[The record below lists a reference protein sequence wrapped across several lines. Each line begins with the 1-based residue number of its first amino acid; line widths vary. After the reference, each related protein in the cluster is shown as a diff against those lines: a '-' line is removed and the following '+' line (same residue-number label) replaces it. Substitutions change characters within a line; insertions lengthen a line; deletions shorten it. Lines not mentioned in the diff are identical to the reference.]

1 MKREFVTHHVSRI
14 MGATVAT
21 EISTHLAKKIQEETG
36 QNVYLCYQCVKC
48 TSGCPLADQFDLEPN
63 QVMRLVQFGD
73 ESVLES
79 KTIWTCASCLTCS
92 TRCPQGLDIAG
103 IMDALRI
110 ESRKQGKAAI
120 KEAVQFND
128 IFLGNIK
135 ATGRLYEPALL
146 GLRNLVYRQPMK
158 DMDMGIEM
166 LKRWKLNFV
175 PKIILGPLRVPQQVK
190 QVEPAENR
198 IGYYPGCSL
207 HSAGAEF
214 DHSTKAVCKE
224 LGLELIEPENWV
236 CCGSSPA
243 HNTDHI
249 LAAAFPIKNLALI
262 EKSGLSQVAAPCSSC
277 YSRFKMASHAVAT
290 DERLAQEVEDKIG
303 YRYQNSVEVL
313 HLLDAIMAKIGT
325 DKIAARVKQPLRGL
339 RVACYYGCLYS
350 RPPAV
355 TGAENPE
362 YPMTMDRLI
371 RALGAEPID
380 WNGKTDCCGGSLIF
394 SQVEPALG
402 LARKVLED
410 AHAHGVDVIATVC
423 PLCHANLDARQVQL
437 KSRGLDFAL
446 PILYATQLM
455 ALAFG
460 LDEKAM
466 QLAKCIV
473 DPRPMLRQKGFTV

>member
-1 MKREFVTHHVSRI
+1 MPAKES
-14 MGATVAT
+14 AVAT
-21 EISTHLAKKIQEETG
+21 EISTELAKKIQEETG

-48 TSGCPLADQFDLEPN
+48 TSGCPLADHFDLEPN
-63 QVMRLVQFGD
+63 QVMRMVQFGD

-103 IMDALRI
+103 IMDALRM
-110 ESRKQGKAAI
+110 ESRKQGKVAI
-120 KEAVQFND
+120 KEATQFND

-135 ATGRLYEPALL
+135 VSGRVYEPALL
-146 GLRNLVYRQPMK
+146 GLRNLVYGRLLQ
-158 DMDMGIEM
+158 DMDMGVIPM
-166 LKRWKLNFV
+166 LLKNKINLAPAIIPFPLKV
-175 PKIILGPLRVPQQVK
+175 PKQVK

-207 HSAGAEF
+207 HSLGAEF

-224 LGLELIEPENWV
+224 LGLELVEPDGWV

-243 HNTDHI
+243 HNTDHT

-262 EKSGLSQVAAPCSSC
+262 EKSGLKEVAAPCSSC

-290 DERLAQEVEDKIG
+290 DEHLAKEVEHTIG
-303 YRYQNSVEVL
+303 YKYQNSVEVL
-313 HLLDAIMAKIGT
+313 HILDAIMTKIGT
-325 DKIAARVKQPLRGL
+325 DKIASRVKQPLRGL

-350 RPPAV
+350 RPPAI
-355 TGAENPE
+355 TRAENPE

-394 SQVEPALG
+394 SQVETGLG

-410 AHAHGVDVIATVC
+410 AHAHGADMIATVC
-423 PLCHANLDARQVQL
+423 PLCDFNLDGRQVQL
-437 KSRGLDFAL
+437 KSRGLDFDL

-455 ALAFG
+455 AMAFG

-466 QLAKCIV
+466 LLNKCMV
-473 DPRPMLRQKGFTV
+473 DPRPILRQSGFAV